1 MATEYSDYTEQ
12 NILIRTE
19 KIYTEFIK
27 FFKKQK
33 LLKGYLAIYES
44 RKVKGTNIQEL

>member
-12 NILIRTE
+12 NILNRTE

-27 FFKKQK
+27 FVKKQK
-33 LLKGYLAIYES
+33 LFKG
-44 RKVKGTNIQEL
+44 